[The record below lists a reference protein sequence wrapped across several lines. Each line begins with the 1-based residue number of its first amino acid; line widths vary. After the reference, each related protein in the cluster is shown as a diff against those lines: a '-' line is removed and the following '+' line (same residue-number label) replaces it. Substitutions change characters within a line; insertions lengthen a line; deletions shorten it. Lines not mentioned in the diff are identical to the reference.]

1 MLGHELSR
9 SKNLFPAVMTALSLP
24 LLNSLALT
32 TSSKITGL
40 SCIAPVLDEKQQA
53 VQVSIAFDADLR
65 PSPHQDSDRYGS

>member
-1 MLGHELSR
+1 
-9 SKNLFPAVMTALSLP
+9 MTEI
-24 LLNSLALT
+24 
-32 TSSKITGL
+32 SSKITGL